1 MKYSIA
7 SNRKSYVLGLPALL
21 IALML
26 ITANEAAAQRA
37 PGAVGIGAQIGEPS
51 GVTLMIYNPQR
62 MSYDFLAAWDM
73 DDFFFL
79 NTHALF
85 EQHFG
90 QSNRAHFF
98 YGPGAFI
105 GIRDRSN
112 DADDEVV
119 VGVSGRV
126 GVGYLFDRF
135 EVYAQLTPR
144 LALSPSTN
152 GDFGGG
158 VGFRFYLN

>member
-1 MKYSIA
+1 MRTLSKYCSFA
-7 SNRKSYVLGLPALL
+7 RVLSVVAVFAALL
-21 IALML
+21 FSQ
-26 ITANEAAAQRA
+26 EAFAQRA
-37 PGAVGIGAQIGEPS
+37 PGSVGIGAQIGEPS
-51 GVTLMIYNPQR
+51 GVTLLVYNPQR
-62 MSYDFLAAWDM
+62 TSYDFLAAWDM

-79 NTHALF
+79 NSHALF

-90 QSNRAHFF
+90 RSNRAHFF

-105 GIRDRSN
+105 GLRDRSN
-112 DADDEVV
+112 DRDDEVV

-144 LALSPSTN
+144 LALSPSTD

-158 VGFRFYLN
+158 VGFRFYLR

>member
-1 MKYSIA
+1 MKTTLKHIVTRPS
-7 SNRKSYVLGLPALL
+7 LTALL
-21 IALML
+21 AVGLL
-26 ITANEAAAQRA
+26 FGVQNANAQRA
-37 PGAVGIGAQIGEPS
+37 PGSIGIGAQIGEPS
-51 GVTLMIYNPQR
+51 GVTLLVYNPQR
-62 MSYDFLAAWDM
+62 VSYDFLAVWDM

-79 NTHALF
+79 NSHALF

-90 QSNRAHFF
+90 RSNRAHFF

-105 GIRDRSN
+105 GLRDRSN
-112 DADDEVV
+112 DRDDEVV
-119 VGVSGRV
+119 VGLSGRV

-144 LALSPSTN
+144 LALSPSTD